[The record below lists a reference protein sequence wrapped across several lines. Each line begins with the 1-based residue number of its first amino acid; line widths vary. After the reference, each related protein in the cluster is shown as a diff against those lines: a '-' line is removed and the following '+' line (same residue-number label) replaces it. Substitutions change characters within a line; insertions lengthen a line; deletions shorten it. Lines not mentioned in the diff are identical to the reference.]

1 MVLPTVNTKV
11 FFMALSKYFAREVGC
26 GKERQIL
33 RILERFSKQLIQRFR
48 ELQPSGVRVPG
59 RIQKRRNS
67 LRDQFF

>member
-1 MVLPTVNTKV
+1 MVAPQTPLRNTS
-11 FFMALSKYFAREVGC
+11 MAQGEGRA
-26 GKERQIL
+26 KEGN
-33 RILERFSKQLIQRFR
+33 LERFSKQLIQRFR